1 MEAGNPADQHR
12 RYEEMAVAHVLGGLD
27 ESEGR
32 DFRSHL
38 LECPMCRARVGEL
51 RALAHDLADVERDE
65 RRVRA
70 ARATETKRRDHDHDD
85 LGEGEPP
92 RPIRPRILTVLGVA
106 AILALLAWNV
116 TLRETSA
123 RVARDLTRSG
133 EAASVLEFGT
143 AGTVLQRAGTIR
155 AQAKTDSGAL
165 VVLIDGLDDER
176 LYVLY
181 LVNADGRSV
190 FRAPV
195 RATDGRLFTLI
206 DYPEGSERVLLMLP
220 TEQASEELS
229 GVKLFEATLL
239 PEPQAPRAQ
248 PVVKAPAP

>member
-27 ESEGR
+27 EVEGR
-32 DFRSHL
+32 DFRAHL

-70 ARATETKRRDHDHDD
+70 ARATETRRRDHDDR
-85 LGEGEPP
+85 GEGEPP

-116 TLRETSA
+116 TLRETSGRA
-123 RVARDLTRSG
+123 ARDITRSA

-155 AQAKTDSGAL
+155 AQAKTDGGAL

-220 TEQASEELS
+220 TDGASEVLS

-239 PEPQAPRAQ
+239 PEPPAPRAQ
-248 PVVKAPAP
+248 PLVRAPAP